1 MMIKNLFID
10 FELFNHFKG
19 AGQTSGKGTSIRRG
33 QQTIEAFNK
42 GRMSQKT
49 WICSSFNESGGMKFI
64 KWFGLTLL
72 VLIIVYFL
80 GPRPSRPEYS
90 KELPAIPSASGKLD
104 EYIAQQEA
112 RHKLKPDNEARI
124 LWFND
129 TARQQTE
136 YAVVYLHGF
145 SASQEEGD
153 PVHYDF
159 AQKFGCNLY
168 LSRLFAHGIDTTEP
182 LAGLTA
188 DGLWNSAKEA
198 YAIGKQLGKKVILMA
213 TSTGGSLALKLAAE
227 YPDIAGLIL
236 LSPNIVI
243 NDPNAWLLN
252 NPWGLQI
259 AQLVEGKYRKVADTT
274 AIYAQYWNNRY
285 VTSAL
290 VQLEELLET
299 TMKES
304 TFRKVTQP
312 VLLLYYYKDEKNQ
325 DKVVKV
331 SAMKRMFRQLGTPDS
346 LKRQVPVP
354 NAGDHVIGSYIKSK
368 DIQAVGDECDRF
380 AMEILKM
387 NFQ

>member
-1 MMIKNLFID
+1 
-10 FELFNHFKG
+10 
-19 AGQTSGKGTSIRRG
+19 
-33 QQTIEAFNK
+33 
-42 GRMSQKT
+42 
-49 WICSSFNESGGMKFI
+49 MKFL
-64 KWFGLTLL
+64 KWLGLTLL

-80 GPRPSRPEYS
+80 GPKPSHPGYT
-90 KELPAIPSASGKLD
+90 KELPAIPAEATALEAHISK
-104 EYIAQQEA
+104 QESKQ
-112 RHKLKPDNEARI
+112 KLKPDNEARI

-129 TARQQTE
+129 SARQQTE

-153 PVHYDF
+153 PVHYEF

-168 LSRLFAHGIDTTEP
+168 LSRLYAHGIDTTEA
-182 LAGLTA
+182 LAGFTA

-198 YAIGKQLGKKVILMA
+198 YAIGKQLGKKVILLS

-236 LSPNIVI
+236 LSPNIAI
-243 NDPNAWLLN
+243 NDPNAWMLN

-259 AQLVEGKYRKVADTT
+259 AELVTGKHRKVEDTT

-285 VTSAL
+285 VTRSL

-312 VLLLYYYKDEKNQ
+312 VLMLYYYKDEKNQ
-325 DKVVKV
+325 DNVVKV
-331 SAMKRMFRQLGTPDS
+331 SAMKRMFSQLGTPEN
-346 LKRQVPVP
+346 LKRQVAVP
-354 NAGDHVIGSYIKSK
+354 NAGDHVIGSYVKSK
-368 DIQAVGDECDRF
+368 DIQTVLDECDKF
-380 AMEILKM
+380 AMEVLKLE
-387 NFQ
+387 QH